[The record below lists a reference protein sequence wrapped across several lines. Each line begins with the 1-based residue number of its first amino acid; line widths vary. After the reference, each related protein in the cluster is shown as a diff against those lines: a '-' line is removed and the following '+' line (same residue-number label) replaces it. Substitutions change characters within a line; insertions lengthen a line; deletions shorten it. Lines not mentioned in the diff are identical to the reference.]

1 MEFLKASSTLTL
13 RAGLDEL
20 YREAPEVAEVARV
33 SKEKGKP
40 FRDHDLTHVIFGC
53 DTSIDGELLL
63 KPWILHGTDITF
75 DELRQYATNPEVKR
89 LKKEATALLGGDVKA
104 LALGVFYYLPL
115 YYWVWIR
122 YVRGLVK
129 KWPHSQASEA
139 MLDTPLNEVRQEYGI
154 RLYPT
159 GAD

>member
-20 YREAPEVAEVARV
+20 YREAPEVARV

-63 KPWILHGTDITF
+63 KPWILHGTDINY
-75 DELRQYATNPEVKR
+75 DELREDATDPEVKR
-89 LKKEATALLGGDVKA
+89 LNKEATALLGGHVKA

-115 YYWVWIR
+115 YFWVWIR
-122 YVRGLVK
+122 YVRGMAK
-129 KWPHSQASEA
+129 KWPHSRVSEA
-139 MLDTPLNEVRQEYGI
+139 MLDTPLNELRQEYGI
-154 RLYPT
+154 RLYPR
-159 GAD
+159 GAG

>member
-33 SKEKGKP
+33 AKEKGKP

-75 DELRQYATNPEVKR
+75 DELRQYATDPEVKR
-89 LKKEATALLGGDVKA
+89 LKNEATALLGGDVKA

>member
-20 YREAPEVAEVARV
+20 YREAPEVARV

-63 KPWILHGTDITF
+63 KPWILHGTDINF
-75 DELRQYATNPEVKR
+75 DELREYATDPEVKR
-89 LKKEATALLGGDVKA
+89 LNKEATALLGGHVKA

-115 YYWVWIR
+115 YFWVWIR
-122 YVRGLVK
+122 YVRGMAK
-129 KWPHSQASEA
+129 KWPHSRVSEA
-139 MLDTPLNEVRQEYGI
+139 MLDTPLNELRQEYGI
-154 RLYPT
+154 RLYSRRA
-159 GAD
+159 G